1 MTKPKENL
9 KGENKFLLGFAVTND
24 YSCRGDIIETV
35 DVEGGGL
42 IACKDDVRVTQSPF
56 EPMAEEMSFD
66 PAISMLRILQKFQI
80 IYLKCDL
87 SVRRVN
93 VSS

>member
-42 IACKDDVRVTQSPF
+42 IACKDDVRVTQSPL
-56 EPMAEEMSFD
+56 EPMAEEMSLE
-66 PAISMLRILQKFQI
+66 PAITMLRILQEFQI
-80 IYLKCDL
+80 IDLKNDL
-87 SVRRVN
+87 SIGRVN
-93 VSS
+93 ISS